1 MDGLEVAPSTCLE
14 VSPHSHENKYYVD
27 GGVSGDTNVDHV
39 DRFNLPQ
46 VGSLAKFKPTRTLVG
61 IGVIC
66 LAAALGTG
74 FGAGVAIRSSSRSS
88 R

>member
-1 MDGLEVAPSTCLE
+1 MDGLEVAPPTCLE
-14 VSPHSHENKYYVD
+14 VSPQPHENKYYVP
-27 GGVSGDTNVDHV
+27 GGVSGNTVV
-39 DRFNLPQ
+39 DRIDRSGLPQ
-46 VGSLAKFKPTRTLVG
+46 AGSVAKFKPTRTLVG

-74 FGAGVAIRSSSRSS
+74 LGAGVAIRSSSRPS